1 MRKKKSTGAQERG
14 RNSKRVGS
22 DVAARQRFDREFVG
36 PPISPQV
43 MRSMLARQLRMAGDG
58 DLAAILDRCEEP
70 LHLTCT
76 CCGTPKIVEQG
87 CKKRWCPVCGPKLS
101 AEKVA
106 RFRYAWERMQ
116 WPLMVVLTVRSR
128 AYAEESIRWLVGR
141 FFDFRRGK
149 WWKSCD
155 VKGGIRG
162 LEITWSDKGW
172 HPHLHLLMDCRWL
185 AYSAREPGRGA
196 SKTMIKAACEAAQHE
211 LAVKWA
217 AHCGQENSMVWVKRT
232 AQDGIKEVVKYTVKH
247 SELLELGSKAGE
259 VIRAMRHTRATQA
272 WGSCYG
278 IAGEL
283 RKLEEADKPAA
294 KCDGCERPAWV
305 PSALIIKDF
314 GQAFE
319 AAQAARVAEVHR
331 AAETNKTNA
340 KKRKDAEKFRPEAE
354 EMARYERAMKAKT
367 GARVTVSYV
376 RGAAKA

>member
-1 MRKKKSTGAQERG
+1 MKKKKIKGAQEPG
-14 RNSKRVGS
+14 RTSRRVGS
-22 DVAARQRFDREFVG
+22 DVAARQKWERDFVG
-36 PPISPQV
+36 PPIPPQV

-58 DLAAILDRCEEP
+58 DLAAILDRCAEP

-76 CCGTPKIVEQG
+76 CCGTPKKVDQG
-87 CKKRWCPVCGPKLS
+87 CKKRWCPVCGPKLA

-149 WWKSCD
+149 WWRSCD

-247 SELLELGSKAGE
+247 SELLELGPKAGE

-272 WGSCYG
+272 WGSCHG

-283 RKLEEADKPAA
+283 KKMEEADKPAA
-294 KCDGCERPAWV
+294 KCEGCDHPAWV
-305 PSALIIKDF
+305 PSALVIMDY
-314 GQAFE
+314 GQTREWLQKAATESRRQLE
-319 AAQAARVAEVHR
+319 AR
-331 AAETNKTNA
+331 NKANA
-340 KKRKDAEKFRPEAE
+340 KKRKDAEKFRPEVE
-354 EMARYERAMKAKT
+354 EMAKYEQAMKART

-376 RGAAKA
+376 RGGEK